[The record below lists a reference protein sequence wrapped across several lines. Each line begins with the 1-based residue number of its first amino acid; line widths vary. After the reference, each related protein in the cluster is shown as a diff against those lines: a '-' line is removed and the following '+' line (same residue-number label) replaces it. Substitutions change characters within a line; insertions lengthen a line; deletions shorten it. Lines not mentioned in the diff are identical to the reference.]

1 MVGSIAAWRMLRTR
15 QPHVEI
21 DRLAY
26 PVAGV
31 DLSAHNG
38 IVDFDSLAAA
48 GISFAYLKASEG
60 ISFRDPSFALN
71 YAKGRRAGLALGAY
85 HFFRFDCDGHRQAIN
100 LLSAISNCSLDLPVG
115 IDVEEWGNPA
125 EYPTEIVR
133 ERLRTMIALLQA
145 SGQRVIVYT
154 NKQGHSRFVREAFAV
169 AERPEVWIC
178 SFTDPPLSREPW
190 MIWQHSHIGR
200 LPGVKGAVDLNIF
213 NGDSL
218 QWREW
223 LGKGQ

>member
-1 MVGSIAAWRMLRTR
+1 M
-15 QPHVEI
+15 
-21 DRLAY
+21 
-26 PVAGV
+26 
-31 DLSAHNG
+31 
-38 IVDFDSLAAA
+38 
-48 GISFAYLKASEG
+48 
-60 ISFRDPSFALN
+60 
-71 YAKGRRAGLALGAY
+71 
-85 HFFRFDCDGHRQAIN
+85 
-100 LLSAISNCSLDLPVG
+100 G

-218 QWREW
+218 QWLEW